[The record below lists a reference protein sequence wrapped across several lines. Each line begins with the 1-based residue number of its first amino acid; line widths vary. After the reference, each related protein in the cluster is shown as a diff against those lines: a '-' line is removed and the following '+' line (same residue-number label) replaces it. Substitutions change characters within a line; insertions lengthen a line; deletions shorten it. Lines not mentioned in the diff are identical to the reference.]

1 MMSFKSSIVC
11 CFAALWLFG
20 CATSKPI
27 VLKKNTSDAD
37 PYSNYDEDLAVVR
50 PRYKEP
56 NAAETPTKK
65 PETKPIISSQPLHIN
80 RQLDAATDTIAAQ
93 NRAIRY
99 AAGYRIQIYVGNLRQ
114 EADDARLYTYQTFP
128 ELKPY
133 LQYSPPT
140 YRIRIGDFMT
150 RMDAERYLQRVKE
163 RYDAAVIL
171 TEKIELKK
179 SLLIK

>member
-1 MMSFKSSIVC
+1 MMSFKSSVLS

-20 CATSKPI
+20 CASSKPI
-27 VLKKNTSDAD
+27 VLKKNTTDTD

-56 NAAETPTKK
+56 SAAEVSPKK
-65 PETKPIISSQPLHIN
+65 PETRPTTSSQPLHIN

-99 AAGYRIQIYVGNLRQ
+99 AAGYRIQIYVGNVRQ

-128 ELKPY
+128 ELNPY

-150 RMDAERYLQRVKE
+150 RIDAERYLQRVKE
-163 RYDAAVIL
+163 RYEAAVIL
-171 TEKIELKK
+171 AEKIELKK
-179 SLLIK
+179 SLLVK

>member
-1 MMSFKSSIVC
+1 MMPFKSFILY
-11 CFAALWLFG
+11 CFAAVWLLG

-27 VLKKNTSDAD
+27 VIKKNPPSAD
-37 PYSNYDEDLAVVR
+37 PYANYDEDLAEVR

-56 NAAETPTKK
+56 TTAETAPKKSEIKPTTST
-65 PETKPIISSQPLHIN
+65 PMHIN
-80 RQLDAATDTIAAQ
+80 RQLDAVTDTIAAQ

-99 AAGYRIQIYVGNLRQ
+99 ASGFRIQIYVGNIRQ

-128 ELKPY
+128 ELNPY
-133 LQYSPPT
+133 FQYSPPT

-150 RMDAERYLQRVKE
+150 RIDAERYLQRVKE
-163 RYDAAVIL
+163 RYETAVIL
-171 TEKIELKK
+171 AERIELKK